1 MYADVRDMVLRKE
14 PFVTTC
20 CTQYN
25 LNDIAGKAYQVSLQK
40 GGDSATPFHAEK
52 SDHGHLEVSSSFTE
66 LSRSRTGPEV
76 TCSSSSFEVCNNEQS
91 AQHCAIMGAYSK
103 KLTYNETYLYI
114 FHLHLR

>member
-40 GGDSATPFHAEK
+40 GGDVPLLFMQKNQIMVILK
-52 SDHGHLEVSSSFTE
+52 SVAVL
-66 LSRSRTGPEV
+66 LS
-76 TCSSSSFEVCNNEQS
+76 
-91 AQHCAIMGAYSK
+91 
-103 KLTYNETYLYI
+103 
-114 FHLHLR
+114 